1 MVKCMTYTTASKAKI
16 RQMGITV
23 CMLCAGL
30 VATALLTMLVTPSSA
45 CAVQR
50 DIMSFGMGKH
60 DLSYFHQEMSLEER
74 FNVGAFKT
82 SDFDKEELTTGY
94 VGVAYDGS
102 LIDVSG
108 LVSQVASS
116 TALVGPGSAPTVSNT
131 VEKHAPS
138 MLYNPETAEGF
149 EYGTQA
155 ESDAA
160 ANLPAQSAPSTDL
173 RAQSSAGIATT
184 PTSEWKTA
192 VASWYGPGFLGNHMA
207 NGEVLRQT
215 SMIVAHKTLPFGT
228 KIEISWKGRTVV
240 ATVKDRGPFIP
251 GRDFDLGPGI
261 QKALNFD
268 GVHSIQYRFVR

>member
-1 MVKCMTYTTASKAKI
+1 MERMTDKTATKATYHPRTSAVAWMLSVALVVGVFLGTFSTPI
-16 RQMGITV
+16 R
-23 CMLCAGL
+23 AR
-30 VATALLTMLVTPSSA
+30 AA
-45 CAVQR
+45 QR
-50 DIMSFGMGKH
+50 DIMSFGMAKQ

-74 FNVGAFKT
+74 FDESSLKT
-82 SDFDKEELTTGY
+82 SDFNLEDLATGY
-94 VGVAYDGS
+94 VGATYDGS
-102 LIDVSG
+102 PIDVSG
-108 LVSQVASS
+108 LVSQAES
-116 TALVGPGSAPTVSNT
+116 TTAMVGPGSAPTVTNT

-160 ANLPAQSAPSTDL
+160 ANLPSQSSPSTAL
-173 RAQSSAGIATT
+173 QAQSSAGVATT
-184 PTSEWKTA
+184 PTSGWKTA

-207 NGEVLRQT
+207 NGEILEPT

-228 KIEISWKGRTVV
+228 KIEITWNGRTVV

-268 GVHSIQYRFVR
+268 GVHTIQYRFVR